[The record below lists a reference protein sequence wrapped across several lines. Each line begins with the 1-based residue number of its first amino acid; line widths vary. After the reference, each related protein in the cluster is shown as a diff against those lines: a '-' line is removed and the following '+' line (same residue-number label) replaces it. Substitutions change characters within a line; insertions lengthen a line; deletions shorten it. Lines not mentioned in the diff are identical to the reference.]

1 MSSIACVHAPDIAL
15 QAMLRG
21 LADAGE
27 RTGPFALAAG
37 PGGRASVLAVTAAA
51 ASVRPG
57 VTVAQALAAL
67 PSLRV
72 VTARQSDVDAATAA
86 LADLGLGFAP
96 RVDTEPERVFFQ
108 AGDLGQL
115 YPDLSAVAHAV
126 RARATRLGLEVRVGI
141 AASKGLAR
149 IACRTDE
156 IAIVPAAPAAARAFL
171 APLPLAML
179 APVSEITEAL
189 ARWGLRTVGEL
200 ARLRPEE
207 VAVRLG
213 AAGARLVRLARAQ
226 DDEAFLPQAPADAVE
241 EGTELDYALD
251 SLEPLVFV
259 LRGLIDRAL
268 ARLAC
273 RGLAC
278 AGLTLRLMVEP
289 RSFEIREVP
298 LQSPTRE
305 SGILLQ
311 LVRLELS
318 RRAPSAPVTGM
329 TILVLPA
336 RVRATQLDMLRPNGP
351 APDRLAATL
360 ARLSAL
366 VGPEHVGTPRVAD
379 TWREE
384 VMVIDRPDSF
394 TTESTESTETNRK
407 EGRKGS
413 EPDPE
418 PVSSGLCGLCALC
431 GETPDRG
438 ALSSDVG
445 ALAIRRFRPPQEVE
459 VLMERS
465 GPSAFRGKETAARIL
480 IAAGPYRISGE
491 WWSGQAFHR
500 EYWDVH
506 ASDGAVYRMHQDGE
520 KWFLDGYY
528 D

>member
-27 RTGPFALAAG
+27 SKGPFALAAG
-37 PGGRASVLAVTAAA
+37 VGGRASVLAVTAAA

-57 VTVAQALAAL
+57 VTVAQAMAAL

-72 VTARQSDVDAATAA
+72 MTARQPDVDAATAA

-126 RARATRLGLEVRVGI
+126 RARAARLGLEVRVGI
-141 AASKGLAR
+141 AACKGLAR
-149 IACRTDE
+149 IACRTAE

-179 APVSEITEAL
+179 APSPEIADAL
-189 ARWGLRTVGEL
+189 ARWGLHTVGEL
-200 ARLRPEE
+200 ARLQPEE

-251 SLEPLVFV
+251 SLDPLVFV

-360 ARLSAL
+360 ARLSVL

-384 VMVIDRPDSF
+384 AMVIDRPFLETGESRSVPVSVSDF
-394 TTESTESTETNRK
+394 TTR
-407 EGRKGS
+407 G
-413 EPDPE
+413 
-418 PVSSGLCGLCALC
+418 
-431 GETPDRG
+431 TPHATSPND
-438 ALSSDVG
+438 SG
-445 ALAIRRFRPPQEVE
+445 ALAMRRFRPPQEVE
-459 VLMERS
+459 VIMERR
-465 GPSAFRGKETAARIL
+465 GPAAFRGKETVARIM
-480 IAAGPYRISGE
+480 IAAGPYRMSGE
-491 WWSGQAFHR
+491 WWSGQAFQR

>member
-1 MSSIACVHAPDIAL
+1 MSSLACVHAPDIAL

-21 LADAGE
+21 LADAS
-27 RTGPFALAAG
+27 TGPFALAAG
-37 PGGRASVLAVTAAA
+37 TGGRAPMLAVTAVAA
-51 ASVRPG
+51 RSVRPG
-57 VTVAQALAAL
+57 MTVAQALAAL

-72 VTARQSDVDAATAA
+72 VTARQPDVDAATAA

-96 RVDTEPERVFFQ
+96 RVETESERVFFQ
-108 AGDLGQL
+108 AGDLSQL

-126 RARATRLGLEVRVGI
+126 RTRAARLGLDVRVGI

-149 IACRTDE
+149 IACRTAE
-156 IAIVPAAPAAARAFL
+156 IAIVPPSLAAARAFL

-179 APVSEITEAL
+179 APNPEIAEAL

-200 ARLRPEE
+200 ARLRPED

-226 DDEAFLPQAPADAVE
+226 DDEAFLPQAPTDAVE
-241 EGTELDYALD
+241 EGTELDYAVD
-251 SLEPLVFV
+251 SLDPLAFV

-278 AGLTLRLMVEP
+278 AGLTLRLTVEP
-289 RSFEIREVP
+289 RGFDVREVP

-305 SGILLQ
+305 AGILLQ

-318 RRAPSAPVTGM
+318 RRAPSAPVTGL

-360 ARLSAL
+360 ARLGAL

-384 VMVIDRPDSF
+384 AMLLDMPNTGESRPLRDDAQSRP
-394 TTESTESTETNRK
+394 S
-407 EGRKGS
+407 
-413 EPDPE
+413 D
-418 PVSSGLCGLCALC
+418 A
-431 GETPDRG
+431 G
-438 ALSSDVG
+438 AG
-445 ALAIRRFRPPQEVE
+445 IRRFRPPQEVE
-459 VLMERS
+459 VIMERT
-465 GPSAFRGKETAARIL
+465 GPSAFRGKETVARIL

-491 WWSGQAFHR
+491 WWTGKSFHR

>member
-1 MSSIACVHAPDIAL
+1 
-15 QAMLRG
+15 
-21 LADAGE
+21 
-27 RTGPFALAAG
+27 
-37 PGGRASVLAVTAAA
+37 VLAVTAAA
-51 ASVRPG
+51 ANVRPG
-57 VTVAQALAAL
+57 MTVAQAMATL

-72 VTARQSDVDAATAA
+72 MTARQPDVDAAVAA

-126 RARATRLGLEVRVGI
+126 RARAARLGLEVRVGI

-149 IACRTDE
+149 IACRTAE

-171 APLPLAML
+171 APLPLVVL
-179 APVSEITEAL
+179 AASPEITQAL

-226 DDEAFLPQAPADAVE
+226 DDEAFVPQAPADAVE
-241 EGTELDYALD
+241 EGTELDYAVD
-251 SLEPLVFV
+251 SLDPLAFV

-278 AGLTLRLMVEP
+278 AGLTLRLTVEP
-289 RSFEIREVP
+289 RSFDVREVP

-305 SGILLQ
+305 AGILLQ

-318 RRAPSAPVTGM
+318 RRAPAAPVTGM

-366 VGPEHVGTPRVAD
+366 VGPEHLGTPRVAD

-384 VMVIDRPDSF
+384 AMVLKPPSFSDF
-394 TTESTESTETNRK
+394 TTESTKITETDGK
-407 EGRKGS
+407 EGFG
-413 EPDPE
+413 PDPE
-418 PVSSGLCGLCALC
+418 PFPSGLCGLRGLC
-431 GETPDRG
+431 GETPNRASGRG
-438 ALSSDVG
+438 IPHATSPNDSG
-445 ALAIRRFRPPQEVE
+445 ALAMRRFRPPQEVE
-459 VLMERS
+459 VLMERN
-465 GPSAFRGKETAARIL
+465 GPSAFRGKETVARIL
-480 IAAGPYRISGE
+480 IAAGPYHISGE
-491 WWSGQAFHR
+491 WWTGQAFHR

-506 ASDGAVYRMHQDGE
+506 ASDGAVYRMHQDGA

>member
-57 VTVAQALAAL
+57 VTVAQALATL

-72 VTARQSDVDAATAA
+72 VTARQPDVDAAAAA

-126 RARATRLGLEVRVGI
+126 RARAARLGLEVRVGI

-149 IACRTDE
+149 IACRTAE

-179 APVSEITEAL
+179 APSPEIADAL

-213 AAGARLVRLARAQ
+213 TAGARLVRLARAQ

-311 LVRLELS
+311 LVRLELA

-384 VMVIDRPDSF
+384 AMTIDRPVLD
-394 TTESTESTETNRK
+394 T
-407 EGRKGS
+407 
-413 EPDPE
+413 
-418 PVSSGLCGLCALC
+418 
-431 GETPDRG
+431 GEMSAVCVGPSDTG
-438 ALSSDVG
+438 ALG
-445 ALAIRRFRPPQEVE
+445 IRRFRPPQEVE
-459 VLMERS
+459 VLMERK
-465 GPSAFRGKETAARIL
+465 GPAAFRGKETAARIL

-491 WWSGQAFHR
+491 WWSGRAFHR

>member
-1 MSSIACVHAPDIAL
+1 
-15 QAMLRG
+15 
-21 LADAGE
+21 
-27 RTGPFALAAG
+27 
-37 PGGRASVLAVTAAA
+37 
-51 ASVRPG
+51 
-57 VTVAQALAAL
+57 
-67 PSLRV
+67 
-72 VTARQSDVDAATAA
+72 
-86 LADLGLGFAP
+86 
-96 RVDTEPERVFFQ
+96 
-108 AGDLGQL
+108 
-115 YPDLSAVAHAV
+115 
-126 RARATRLGLEVRVGI
+126 
-141 AASKGLAR
+141 
-149 IACRTDE
+149 
-156 IAIVPAAPAAARAFL
+156 
-171 APLPLAML
+171 ML
-179 APVSEITEAL
+179 APSREIADAL

-200 ARLRPEE
+200 ARLRPED

-251 SLEPLVFV
+251 SLDPLVFV

-311 LVRLELS
+311 LVRLELA

-384 VMVIDRPDSF
+384 AMTIDRPVLD
-394 TTESTESTETNRK
+394 T
-407 EGRKGS
+407 
-413 EPDPE
+413 
-418 PVSSGLCGLCALC
+418 
-431 GETPDRG
+431 GEMSAVCVGPSDTG
-438 ALSSDVG
+438 ALG
-445 ALAIRRFRPPQEVE
+445 IRRFRPPQEVE
-459 VLMERS
+459 VLMERK
-465 GPSAFRGKETAARIL
+465 GPAAFRGKETAARIL

-491 WWSGQAFHR
+491 WWSGRAFHR

>member
-1 MSSIACVHAPDIAL
+1 
-15 QAMLRG
+15 
-21 LADAGE
+21 
-27 RTGPFALAAG
+27 
-37 PGGRASVLAVTAAA
+37 VLAVTAAA
-51 ASVRPG
+51 ANVRPG
-57 VTVAQALAAL
+57 MTVAQALATL

-72 VTARQSDVDAATAA
+72 MTPRQPDVDAATAA

-108 AGDLGQL
+108 VGDLGQL

-126 RARATRLGLEVRVGI
+126 RARAARLGLEVRLGI
-141 AASKGLAR
+141 AACKGLAR
-149 IACRTDE
+149 IACRTAE
-156 IAIVPAAPAAARAFL
+156 IAIMPAAPAAARAFL

-179 APVSEITEAL
+179 APNSEIAEAL
-189 ARWGLRTVGEL
+189 ARWGLHTIGEL
-200 ARLRPEE
+200 ARLRLED

-241 EGTELDYALD
+241 EGSELDYAID
-251 SLEPLVFV
+251 SLDPLVFV

-278 AGLTLRLMVEP
+278 AGLTLRLIVEP

-298 LQSPTRE
+298 LQAPTRE
-305 SGILLQ
+305 AGILLQ

-366 VGPEHVGTPRVAD
+366 VGPEHVGTPRVAN

-384 VMVIDRPDSF
+384 AMVIDGPATGEMRAVRDS
-394 TTESTESTETNRK
+394 
-407 EGRKGS
+407 
-413 EPDPE
+413 P
-418 PVSSGLCGLCALC
+418 
-431 GETPDRG
+431 
-438 ALSSDVG
+438 SDTG
-445 ALAIRRFRPPQEVE
+445 ALAMRRFRPPQEVE
-459 VLMERS
+459 VIMERN

-491 WWSGQAFHR
+491 WWSGKAFHR

>member
-15 QAMLRG
+15 QAVLRG
-21 LADAGE
+21 LADVGE
-27 RTGPFALAAG
+27 RAGPFALAAG
-37 PGGRASVLAVTAAA
+37 AGGRAPVLAVTAAA

-57 VTVAQALAAL
+57 MTVAQALAAL

-72 VTARQSDVDAATAA
+72 VTAGQPDVDAAAAA
-86 LADLGLGFAP
+86 LTDLGLGFAS

-126 RARATRLGLEVRVGI
+126 RARAARLGLEVRVGI
-141 AASKGLAR
+141 ATSKGLAR
-149 IACRTDE
+149 IACRTAE
-156 IAIVPAAPAAARAFL
+156 VAIVPPAPAAARAFL

-179 APVSEITEAL
+179 APGPEISEAL

-200 ARLRPEE
+200 ACLRPED
-207 VAVRLG
+207 VAVRMG

-251 SLEPLVFV
+251 SLDPLVFV

-278 AGLTLRLMVEP
+278 AGLTLRLTVEP
-289 RSFEIREVP
+289 HSFEIREVP

-305 SGILLQ
+305 AGILLQ

-329 TILVLPA
+329 TILVFPA
-336 RVRATQLDMLRPNGP
+336 RVRATQVDMFRPNGP

-384 VMVIDRPDSF
+384 V
-394 TTESTESTETNRK
+394 T
-407 EGRKGS
+407 
-413 EPDPE
+413 
-418 PVSSGLCGLCALC
+418 ALDLPSLGA
-431 GETPDRG
+431 GEMHTVRG
-438 ALSSDVG
+438 NSSDVG
-445 ALAIRRFRPPQEVE
+445 ALAMRRFRPPQEVE
-459 VLMERS
+459 VLMERN
-465 GPSAFRGKETAARIL
+465 GPSAFRGKETVARIL

-491 WWSGQAFHR
+491 WWTGKAFHR

>member
-21 LADAGE
+21 LADAQE

-37 PGGRASVLAVTAAA
+37 AGGRAPVLAVTAAA
-51 ASVRPG
+51 ANVRPG
-57 VTVAQALAAL
+57 MTVAQALAAL

-72 VTARQSDVDAATAA
+72 VTARQPDVDAAAAA

-96 RVDTEPERVFFQ
+96 RIDTEPERVFFQ

-126 RARATRLGLEVRVGI
+126 RARAARLGLEVRVGI
-141 AASKGLAR
+141 AACKGLAR
-149 IACRTDE
+149 IACRTAE

-171 APLPLAML
+171 TPLPLAML
-179 APVSEITEAL
+179 APSPEIADAL

-213 AAGARLVRLARAQ
+213 AAGARMVRLARAQ

-241 EGTELDYALD
+241 EGSELDYALD
-251 SLEPLVFV
+251 SLEPLVFL

-384 VMVIDRPDSF
+384 AVVIDSP
-394 TTESTESTETNRK
+394 
-407 EGRKGS
+407 
-413 EPDPE
+413 
-418 PVSSGLCGLCALC
+418 ALDT
-431 GETPDRG
+431 GEMRTVRDGPNDAG
-438 ALSSDVG
+438 ALG
-445 ALAIRRFRPPQEVE
+445 IRRFRPPQEVE
-459 VLMERS
+459 VLMERN
-465 GPSAFRGKETAARIL
+465 GPSAFRGKETVARIL

>member
-21 LADAGE
+21 LADAQE
-27 RTGPFALAAG
+27 RTGPWALVWEPSKGSHTLPRWCAAGGAGGLPTRLAAG
-37 PGGRASVLAVTAAA
+37 AGGRAPVLAVTAAA
-51 ASVRPG
+51 ANVRPG
-57 VTVAQALAAL
+57 MTVAQAMATL

-72 VTARQSDVDAATAA
+72 MTARQPDVDAAVAA

-115 YPDLSAVAHAV
+115 YPDLSVVAHAV
-126 RARATRLGLEVRVGI
+126 RARAARLGLEVRVGI

-149 IACRTDE
+149 IACRTAE

-179 APVSEITEAL
+179 APSPEIADAL

-200 ARLRPEE
+200 AHLRPED

-251 SLEPLVFV
+251 SLDPLVFV

-268 ARLAC
+268 VRLAC

-336 RVRATQLDMLRPNGP
+336 RVRAIQLDMLRPNGP

-360 ARLSAL
+360 GRLSAL

-384 VMVIDRPDSF
+384 AMTIDRPVLD
-394 TTESTESTETNRK
+394 T
-407 EGRKGS
+407 
-413 EPDPE
+413 
-418 PVSSGLCGLCALC
+418 
-431 GETPDRG
+431 GEMSAVCVGPSDTG
-438 ALSSDVG
+438 ALG
-445 ALAIRRFRPPQEVE
+445 IRRFRPPQEVE
-459 VLMERS
+459 VLMERK
-465 GPSAFRGKETAARIL
+465 GPAAFRGKETAARIL

-491 WWSGQAFHR
+491 WWSGRAFHR